1 MQTKDLATSYLTS
14 LEEEIQQNYPQ
25 SDVLF
30 MFLSEM
36 KQRLDYSTPEERDA
50 FLELVDQFEE
60 ILDVEVF
67 WNT

>member
-14 LEEEIQQNYPQ
+14 LEEEIKQNYPE

-36 KQRLDYSTPEERDA
+36 KEKLDCSTLEERDA